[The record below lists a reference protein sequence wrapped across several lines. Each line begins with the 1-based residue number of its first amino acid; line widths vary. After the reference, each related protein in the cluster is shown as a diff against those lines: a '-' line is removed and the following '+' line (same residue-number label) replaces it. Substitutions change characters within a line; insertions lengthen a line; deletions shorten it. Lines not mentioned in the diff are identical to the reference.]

1 MTNKEWL
8 EEIKKGDEHYIN
20 LEKVNNYIYRQAK
33 ALEIIAE
40 EMTKLNETVSE
51 LKKVDML
58 VKYGQE
64 ETRPESGYFP
74 NQEVG
79 LDFEEQRAKEYHEDK
94 IRRLEKEAN
103 D

>member
-8 EEIKKGDEHYIN
+8 EKIKKGDEHYIN

-58 VKYGQE
+58 IKYGQE
-64 ETRPESGYFP
+64 ETRPENGDW
-74 NQEVG
+74 EVRVMK
-79 LDFEEQRAKEYHEDK
+79 D
-94 IRRLEKEAN
+94 EKGN
-103 D
+103 

>member
-1 MTNKEWL
+1 VTNKEWL

-33 ALEIIAE
+33 VLEIIAE
-40 EMTKLNETVSE
+40 EMIKLNETVSE

-64 ETRPESGYFP
+64 ETRPENGDW
-74 NQEVG
+74 EVRVMK
-79 LDFEEQRAKEYHEDK
+79 D
-94 IRRLEKEAN
+94 EKGS
-103 D
+103 

>member
-33 ALEIIAE
+33 VLEIIAE
-40 EMTKLNETVSE
+40 EMIKLNETVSE

-64 ETRPESGYFP
+64 ETRPENGDW
-74 NQEVG
+74 EVRVMK
-79 LDFEEQRAKEYHEDK
+79 D
-94 IRRLEKEAN
+94 EKGS
-103 D
+103 

>member
-8 EEIKKGDEHYIN
+8 EEVKKGDEHYIN

-64 ETRPESGYFP
+64 ETRPENGDW
-74 NQEVG
+74 EVRVMK
-79 LDFEEQRAKEYHEDK
+79 D
-94 IRRLEKEAN
+94 EKGS
-103 D
+103 

>member
-58 VKYGQE
+58 IKYGQE
-64 ETRPESGYFP
+64 ETRPENGDW
-74 NQEVG
+74 EVRVMK
-79 LDFEEQRAKEYHEDK
+79 D
-94 IRRLEKEAN
+94 EAVTN

>member
-40 EMTKLNETVSE
+40 EMIKLNEN
-51 LKKVDML
+51 
-58 VKYGQE
+58 
-64 ETRPESGYFP
+64 F
-74 NQEVG
+74 G
-79 LDFEEQRAKEYHEDK
+79 L
-94 IRRLEKEAN
+94 LEKVYDKSEKAIRVTN

>member
-1 MTNKEWL
+1 VTNKEWL

-33 ALEIIAE
+33 VLEIIAE
-40 EMTKLNETVSE
+40 EMIKLNETVSE

-64 ETRPESGYFP
+64 ETRPENGDW
-74 NQEVG
+74 EVRVMK
-79 LDFEEQRAKEYHEDK
+79 DDK
-94 IRRLEKEAN
+94 GS
-103 D
+103 

>member
-33 ALEIIAE
+33 VLEIIAE
-40 EMTKLNETVSE
+40 EMIKLNETVSE

-58 VKYGQE
+58 IKYGQE
-64 ETRPESGYFP
+64 ETRPEKGDW
-74 NQEVG
+74 EVRVMK
-79 LDFEEQRAKEYHEDK
+79 D
-94 IRRLEKEAN
+94 EKESN
-103 D
+103 E

>member
-8 EEIKKGDEHYIN
+8 EEVKKGDEHYIN

-58 VKYGQE
+58 IKYGQE
-64 ETRPESGYFP
+64 ETRPENGDW
-74 NQEVG
+74 EVRVMK
-79 LDFEEQRAKEYHEDK
+79 D
-94 IRRLEKEAN
+94 EKGN
-103 D
+103 